1 VIGAPAFG
9 TEVALDVNTILT
21 GGRVVRGIVEGDSVP
36 DVFLPRLVDLYERG
50 RFPVDRL
57 MTFYDFDQ
65 IDAAA
70 GDAEAG
76 RTIKPVLRMS

>member
-1 VIGAPAFG
+1 M
-9 TEVALDVNTILT
+9 T

-36 DVFLPRLVDLYERG
+36 DLFLPRLVDLYERG

-65 IDAAA
+65 IEQAAR
-70 GDAEAG
+70 DAESGKA
-76 RTIKPVLRMS
+76 IKSVLRMS